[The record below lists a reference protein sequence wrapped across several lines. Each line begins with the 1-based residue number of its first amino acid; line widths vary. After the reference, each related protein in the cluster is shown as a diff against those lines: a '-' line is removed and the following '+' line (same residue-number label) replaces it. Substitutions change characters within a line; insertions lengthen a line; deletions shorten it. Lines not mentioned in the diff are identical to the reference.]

1 MLRVF
6 GKLGQG
12 MKVGE
17 SVAVTLESSA
27 ESPDALRVSLNDHE
41 WPREKEQP
49 AFSNCPGS
57 NGDSMVLA
65 PGDHHR
71 LLRRPSHSQ
80 LMGLGMKGR
89 AGW

>member
-41 WPREKEQP
+41 WPREKEHP
-49 AFSNCPGS
+49 
-57 NGDSMVLA
+57 DVLQLS
-65 PGDHHR
+65 R
-71 LLRRPSHSQ
+71 QQRRQH
-80 LMGLGMKGR
+80 GVGAR
-89 AGW
+89 